1 MRRLLGLTGLI
12 ALGVLAAPEGASAQF
27 TIDDFPTSVV
37 PGRSA
42 GTIPG
47 YSGFGY
53 GGYGTKGYGYWTG
66 LALPPWDG
74 GPSGAYSPIFSSL
87 VAAPQENRRDLK
99 RYDLFGAPHAGPPP
113 GAVIPPQPGQAV
125 PQVHAPPHAHAHAH
139 AAPHRSLRSRVFFW
153 KK

>member
-1 MRRLLGLTGLI
+1 MRRLLGLVGLV
-12 ALGVLAAPEGASAQF
+12 ALFATAAADRASAQF

-53 GGYGTKGYGYWTG
+53 GGYGPKGYGYWTG

-74 GPSGAYSPIFSSL
+74 GMSGAYSPIFSSL
-87 VAAPQENRRDLK
+87 VATPKANQRDLK
-99 RYDLFGAPHAGPPP
+99 RYDLFGAPHAGPAP
-113 GAVIPPQPGQAV
+113 GSVVPPQPGQPR
-125 PQVHAPPHAHAHAH
+125 PQVHVHAH
-139 AAPHRSLRSRVFFW
+139 AAAPERPHRSRLFFW